1 MAVELDVSCQC
12 DCDQLISEVRKRIQI
27 ACVVTEAKYWGTRA
41 KFQPKVL
48 FKLKNVTARENLN
61 ADTVF
66 AIRDFRV
73 LRVNV

>member
-1 MAVELDVSCQC
+1 MYSNC
-12 DCDQLISEVRKRIQI
+12 K
-27 ACVVTEAKYWGTRA
+27 CVVTEAKYWGTRA